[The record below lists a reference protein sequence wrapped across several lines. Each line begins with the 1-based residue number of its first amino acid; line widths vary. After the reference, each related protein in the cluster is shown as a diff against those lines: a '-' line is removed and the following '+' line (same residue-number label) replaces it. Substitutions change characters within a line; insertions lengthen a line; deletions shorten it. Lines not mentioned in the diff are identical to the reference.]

1 MKKLSKIKLNQLNK
15 TELSERE
22 LNRLLGG
29 SRCCICHDRGS
40 ATIEAN
46 SDANTHGG
54 ASGLTPG
61 DGGGGWGT
69 GSFHL

>member
-29 SRCCICHDRGS
+29 TNCCICHDRGS
-40 ATIEAN
+40 ATLPMN
-46 SDANTHGG
+46 SSANTNGG

-61 DGGGGWGT
+61 DGGGGIPT
-69 GSFHL
+69 GSFA